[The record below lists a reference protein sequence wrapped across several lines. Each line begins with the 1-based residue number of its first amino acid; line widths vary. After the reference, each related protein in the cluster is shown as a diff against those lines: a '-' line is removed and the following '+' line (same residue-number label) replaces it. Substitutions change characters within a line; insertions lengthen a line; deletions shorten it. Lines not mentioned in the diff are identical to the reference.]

1 MEEGKWRGNENEIRD
16 SELYDMNDDVLSS
29 FELSF
34 RVTLCSILMNFVQKL
49 WGFLEIWFDV
59 IEIFF
64 NTQYTRSPTMA
75 TEHVL
80 NVKTKTRETIYVHD
94 MFWGWN
100 FNVLNC

>member
-49 WGFLEIWFDV
+49 
-59 IEIFF
+59 
-64 NTQYTRSPTMA
+64 
-75 TEHVL
+75 
-80 NVKTKTRETIYVHD
+80 
-94 MFWGWN
+94 
-100 FNVLNC
+100 